1 MHNREDPMRPTRYAI
16 KLASIWL
23 GVTALAFAGIKYWE
37 SRQEASMTKAHGVA
51 FEIRRAPDGHY
62 HWSGHLNGEAVEFL
76 IDTGAS
82 STALPAALA
91 TRLGLPVVGSVR
103 SLTASG
109 EVQSPVVVADL
120 VLVGGFDFPQL
131 PIVVPAGLFEQP
143 LLGMDVLGRLAW
155 RQADGILRIERR

>member
-1 MHNREDPMRPTRYAI
+1 MRPTRYAI

-37 SRQEASMTKAHGVA
+37 SRQEASMTKAHGA
-51 FEIRRAPDGHY
+51 ALEIRRAPDGHY
-62 HWSGHLNGEAVEFL
+62 HWSGYVNGEAVEFL

-91 TRLGLPVVGSVR
+91 ARLGLPAVGSVR
-103 SLTASG
+103 SMTARG
-109 EVQSPVVVADL
+109 EIQSPVVVADL
-120 VLVGGFDFPQL
+120 ALVGGFNFPNL
-131 PIVVPAGLFEQP
+131 PIVVPAGLIEPP

-155 RQADGILRIERR
+155 RQADGILIIERR